1 MKRTYFLLLILIV
14 ITQVYA
20 QNESAETRKTYRCG
34 DNVISPG
41 EDCANCPADVKCLG
55 DELCV
60 SGRCQKVEKTN
71 TNLVLG
77 IAIGI
82 LVIAA
87 LIALFLYYKRR
98 KELGLINIEKKLAEE
113 QKAKEEIKIE
123 EQKEP
128 ELYKEV
134 EEVPKLRSVSS
145 VLLKNFIM
153 DRLEDGETR
162 QSITNKLE
170 KAGWKREKIDLAFA
184 ALAKEHKEKATK
196 GFLLPEAR
204 KL

>member
-1 MKRTYFLLLILIV
+1 MKIAYLLILTIL
-14 ITQVYA
+14 IFAIPLYA
-20 QNESAETRKTYRCG
+20 QNESLQEAKKSYRCG
-34 DNVISPG
+34 DNIISPG
-41 EDCANCPADVKCLG
+41 EDCANCPVDVKCLG

-77 IAIGI
+77 TAIGI

-98 KELGLINIEKKLAEE
+98 KELGLINIEKELAEE
-113 QKAKEEIKIE
+113 QKVKEEIKIE

-128 ELYKEV
+128 EFYKEV
-134 EEVPKLRSVSS
+134 EEVPKSRSVSS

-153 DRLEDGETR
+153 DRLEDGETK

-170 KAGWKREKIDLAFA
+170 KAGWKREKIDLAFSE
-184 ALAKEHKEKATK
+184 LAKEHKEKPK
-196 GFLLPEAR
+196 Y
-204 KL
+204 

>member
-1 MKRTYFLLLILIV
+1 MKTACLLILTIL
-14 ITQVYA
+14 IFSIPLYA
-20 QNESAETRKTYRCG
+20 QNEPLQDAKKSYRCG
-34 DNVISPG
+34 DNTISPG

-55 DELCV
+55 DEICV
-60 SGRCQKVEKTN
+60 SGRCQKIEKTN

-113 QKAKEEIKIE
+113 QKAKEEPRIE

-128 ELYKEV
+128 EFYNEV
-134 EEVPKLRSVSS
+134 EKVPKSRSVSS

-170 KAGWKREKIDLAFA
+170 KAGWKREKIDLAFSE
-184 ALAKEHKEKATK
+184 LAREHKEKPK
-196 GFLLPEAR
+196 Y
-204 KL
+204 